1 MQINDQALSSL
12 NWQLNLRYQEMTRQA
27 VVRKDDKIYSIEIQT
42 MRLEFHLAAVQ
53 HSRGQFEEQ
62 NDWKQLAARLMKDAP
77 QIVATPEE
85 AALVVSDEGFYG
97 APKTGERMAQF
108 VIQGAGSNE
117 TLLRAG
123 REGILKGFEEAEKAW
138 GEKLPDIAY
147 KTLERALK
155 LVDDH
160 LAGLGFSLL
169 NVEG

>member
-42 MRLEFHLAAVQ
+42 MRLEFHLAATS
-53 HSRGQFEEQ
+53 HSRNQIEEQ
-62 NDWKQLAARLMKDAP
+62 LEWKHLADRLMKDAP
-77 QIVATPEE
+77 EMIATPEE
-85 AALVVSDEGFYG
+85 AAMVISDEGFYG
-97 APKTGERMAQF
+97 VPKTSDRLAQF
-108 VIQGAGSNE
+108 VIQGANNNE

-138 GEKLPDIAY
+138 GEPLPEIAY

-160 LAGLGFSLL
+160 LAGLGYSLL